1 MYPLLTGRSIT
12 RNRHSTGKE
21 EGRMRS
27 LDVCSMSTRSVS
39 IEIPSGTRHE
49 ESASHGILKLL
60 RYEAKES
67 MATKMLQQIAQEAMD
82 RHQLLFVRIRHSV
95 GEVPVG
101 DASVLVQVIGIH
113 RKETFEATAEI
124 MDRLKKK
131 VIPNRVGKSYS
142 IPLSGSYMEAGG
154 LGVGCDMER
163 RECRRSICMRYN
175 WTVFRSFTAD

>member
-1 MYPLLTGRSIT
+1 
-12 RNRHSTGKE
+12 
-21 EGRMRS
+21 
-27 LDVCSMSTRSVS
+27 MSTEDKSVDVS
-39 IEIPSGTRHE
+39 LVNGPVNYEEPPFYRQGGGENAFLGRTRHE

>member
-67 MATKMLQQIAQEAMD
+67 MATKVLLELQSNIMRFDLASRCFSRLLKKPWIAISYSSSEFATQLERFRWAMLQC
-82 RHQLLFVRIRHSV
+82 S
-95 GEVPVG
+95 
-101 DASVLVQVIGIH
+101 
-113 RKETFEATAEI
+113 
-124 MDRLKKK
+124 
-131 VIPNRVGKSYS
+131 
-142 IPLSGSYMEAGG
+142 
-154 LGVGCDMER
+154 
-163 RECRRSICMRYN
+163 CR
-175 WTVFRSFTAD
+175 